1 MALAAIALTG
11 MLVAI
16 LAHGARIAAAVTA
29 RPLTGRAAAL
39 REKSWSA
46 AFQRHRDP
54 NAAGRPRP
62 RAPSAVPAAP
72 RRSACPKPP
81 PGRLGLPC
89 CPPPRAR
96 GPDGLALA
104 GAAPSPMSSS

>member
-1 MALAAIALTG
+1 MLASLVGVLTQLVGYGQVHNHAAPLASGLMALAAIALAG

-46 AFQRHRDP
+46 AFQRQRDP
-54 NAAGRPRP
+54 DAAGRPRP
-62 RAPSAVPAAP
+62 RAPSAVPAA
-72 RRSACPKPP
+72 A
-81 PGRLGLPC
+81 
-89 CPPPRAR
+89 
-96 GPDGLALA
+96 
-104 GAAPSPMSSS
+104 